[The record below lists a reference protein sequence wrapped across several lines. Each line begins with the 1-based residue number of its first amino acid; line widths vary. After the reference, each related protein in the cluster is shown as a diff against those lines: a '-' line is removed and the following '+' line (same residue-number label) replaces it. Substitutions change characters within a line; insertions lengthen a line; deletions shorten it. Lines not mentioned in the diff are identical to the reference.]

1 MTSSSPTRPTSKVTN
16 LARRATPIA
25 IRASIPLAP
34 GFEERIRTQLANRV
48 GHEAQSIERVTV
60 RFEDANGPKGGI
72 DTVCRI
78 KLVVTD
84 RPTVLVEKRATSA
97 GRAFAH
103 AVQAVGVAMAR
114 SEEKHSTRTQRRKRD
129 RIREWA
135 PVPAM

>member
-1 MTSSSPTRPTSKVTN
+1 MTSLRPTRPSSKVDN
-16 LARRATPIA
+16 LARRATPIS

-48 GHEAQSIERVTV
+48 GHEAQSIERATV
-60 RFEDANGPKGGI
+60 RFEDANGPKGGV

-84 RPTVLVEKRATSA
+84 RPTVLVEKRDTSA

-103 AVQAVGVAMAR
+103 AARAVGVAMAR
-114 SEEKHSTRTQRRKRD
+114 SEDKHSLRNGRRARSA
-129 RIREWA
+129 RSI
-135 PVPAM
+135 